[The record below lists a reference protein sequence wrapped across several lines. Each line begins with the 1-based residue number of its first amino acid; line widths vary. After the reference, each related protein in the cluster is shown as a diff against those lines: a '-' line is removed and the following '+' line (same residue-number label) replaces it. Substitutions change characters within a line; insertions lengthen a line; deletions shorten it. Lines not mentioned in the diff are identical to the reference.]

1 MEFNYYYGSQADQF
15 SFIRIPRVMLTEE
28 VFSEVSLHAKVLY
41 AVLLDRMSL
50 SRKNGWLDD
59 ENRVFIIYQIGEIQ
73 EDLGF
78 TRRKA
83 MELLSELEK
92 FGLLEKKRRGHGL
105 PNILYVK
112 SFMTGIATGKG
123 APHLGGSAALPA
135 ADSDDRGTGTDTGS
149 TAKISRKSR
158 STRPSTSGRPFP
170 NATLLNTPTSDVLP
184 TGDRGEEI
192 CTSAPKKT
200 PSRSTEICTQ
210 EVQDPV
216 LQEVQICT
224 LQEVQNTAPLKNK
237 TEINKTEKN
246 HIKSNHIS
254 GVIMQSHGNDAGNQ
268 DPEMRSDE
276 KRSDNSDCNLAEEYR
291 GLIIDNLSFGEL
303 LKAHPYDHELL
314 WGILDLIL
322 ETVLSRNEYTLIA
335 SDMYPTELVRN
346 KFLKLGYWHIEYVLN
361 SLDANTTKVR
371 NIKKYLLAALF
382 NAPSTIEGYYKTK
395 INYDMPEF
403 ARQH

>member
-28 VFSEVSLHAKVLY
+28 AFSEVSLHAKVLY

-123 APHLGGSAALPA
+123 AFQPEGSASSPA
-135 ADSDDRGTGTDTGS
+135 AESDDRETDTGT
-149 TAKISRKSR
+149 TAKTARKSR
-158 STRPSTSGRPFP
+158 GNRHRTSGRPFP
-170 NATLLNTPTSDVLP
+170 NATVLNTPTSDVLP

-200 PSRSTEICTQ
+200 PSRSAEICTR

-216 LQEVQICT
+216 LQEVQNPT

-237 TEINKTEKN
+237 TEINQTEKN

-254 GVIMQSHGNDAGNQ
+254 GVIMQSHGNDAGNP
-268 DPEMRSDE
+268 DPAMRSDQ

-335 SDMYPTELVRN
+335 SDMYPTELVRS

-403 ARQH
+403 ARQY

>member
-15 SFIRIPRVMLTEE
+15 SFIRIPKVMLTEE
-28 VFSEVSLHAKVLY
+28 PFSEVSLHAKVLY

-78 TRRKA
+78 TKRKA
-83 MELLSELEK
+83 MDLLAELEK

-123 APHLGGSAALPA
+123 APHPEGSATLPA
-135 ADSDDRGTGTDTGS
+135 AESDDRETDAGT
-149 TAKISRKSR
+149 TAKTARKSR
-158 STRPSTSGRPFP
+158 GTRLRTSGRPFP
-170 NATLLNTPTSDVLP
+170 NATVLKTPTSDVLP

-200 PSRSTEICTQ
+200 PSRSAEICTQ

-216 LQEVQICT
+216 LQEVQNYT

-237 TEINKTEKN
+237 TKINKTEKN

-254 GVIMQSHGNDAGNQ
+254 GVIMQSHGNDAGNP
-268 DPEMRSDE
+268 DPAMRSDQ

-335 SDMYPTELVRN
+335 SDMYPTELVRS

>member
-28 VFSEVSLHAKVLY
+28 AFSEVSLHAKVLY

-78 TRRKA
+78 TKRKA
-83 MELLSELEK
+83 MDLLAELEK

-123 APHLGGSAALPA
+123 APHPEGSATLPA
-135 ADSDDRGTGTDTGS
+135 AESDDRETDAGT
-149 TAKISRKSR
+149 TAKTARKSR
-158 STRPSTSGRPFP
+158 GTRLRTSGRPFP
-170 NATLLNTPTSDVLP
+170 KTTVLKVPTSDVLP

-200 PSRSTEICTQ
+200 PSRSAEICTR

-216 LQEVQICT
+216 LQEVQNYT

-237 TEINKTEKN
+237 TKINKTEKN

-254 GVIMQSHGNDAGNQ
+254 GVIMQSHGNDAGNP
-268 DPEMRSDE
+268 DPAMRSDQ

-335 SDMYPTELVRN
+335 SDMYPTELVRS

>member
-28 VFSEVSLHAKVLY
+28 AFSEVSLHAKVLY
-41 AVLLDRMSL
+41 SVLLDRMSL

-83 MELLSELEK
+83 MELLAELEK

-112 SFMTGIATGKG
+112 SFMTGISSPGTAASKTGTSDG
-123 APHLGGSAALPA
+123 LPA
-135 ADSDDRGTGTDTGS
+135 EFRSDET
-149 TAKISRKSR
+149 
-158 STRPSTSGRPFP
+158 
-170 NATLLNTPTSDVLP
+170 
-184 TGDRGEEI
+184 
-192 CTSAPKKT
+192 CTSAPKKH
-200 PSRSTEICTQ
+200 PPRGAEIGTL
-210 EVQDPV
+210 EVQKTALHEV
-216 LQEVQICT
+216 QISALQEVQK
-224 LQEVQNTAPLKNK
+224 TAPLKNK
-237 TEINKTEKN
+237 TKINQTEEN

-254 GVIMQSHGNDAGNQ
+254 GADAQASGTAKGHT
-268 DPEMRSDE
+268 DWETRSDAI
-276 KRSDNSDCNLAEEYR
+276 RFDNSDCSLAEEYR
-291 GLIIDNLSFGEL
+291 SLIIDHLSFEDL

-314 WGILDLIL
+314 LGILDLIV

-335 SDMYPTELVRN
+335 SEMYPTELVRS

-361 SLDANTTKVR
+361 SLEANTTKVR
-371 NIKKYLLAALF
+371 NIKKYLLASLF
-382 NAPSTIEGYYKTK
+382 NAPSTIEGYYKAE
-395 INYDMPEF
+395 INHDMPEF
-403 ARQH
+403 ARRH

>member
-15 SFIRIPRVMLTEE
+15 SFIRIPRVILTEE

-112 SFMTGIATGKG
+112 SFMTGIAPGKT
-123 APHLGGSAALPA
+123 ASPSAVSAASPA
-135 ADSDDRGTGTDTGS
+135 AESGDSVRGTGIITS
-149 TAKISRKSR
+149 VRPSRKSGG
-158 STRPSTSGRPFP
+158 TRRGTSGRLVPGTTLS
-170 NATLLNTPTSDVLP
+170 NAVTSD
-184 TGDRGEEI
+184 RGSTESRSDEI
-192 CTSAPKKT
+192 CTSASENHL
-200 PSRSTEICTQ
+200 SRSAEIRTR
-210 EVQDPV
+210 EVQNPS
-216 LQEVQICT
+216 LQEVQICAS
-224 LQEVQNTAPLKNK
+224 QEVQKSAPLKSK
-237 TEINKTEKN
+237 TEINQTERN
-246 HIKSNHIS
+246 HIKSNRIS
-254 GVIMQSHGNDAGNQ
+254 GPDTQIRDYESGHPDW
-268 DPEMRSDE
+268 EMRSDE
-276 KRSDNSDCNLAEEYR
+276 KRSENSDYNLSEEYR
-291 GLIIDNLSFGEL
+291 ELIIDNLSFGEL
-303 LKAHPYDHELL
+303 LKVHPYDHELL

-335 SDMYPTELVRN
+335 SDMYPTELVRS

-403 ARQH
+403 ARQY